1 MLKTRVLTALIGV
14 PVFLSFVYF
23 GGYWYGLFILLISI
37 IGLKEYNSLM
47 RKGGWNP
54 VETTGYIF
62 VPLALFAVFKE
73 NMPLLISLW
82 VLFFAA
88 FNLFPV
94 FFHSK
99 VKYWES
105 AISYWGI
112 LYTVGLASFLL
123 LIRLLP
129 DGLILT
135 VILISM
141 IWSVDIMAYL
151 VGSKIGKTPLAKK
164 ISPKKT
170 VEGTIAGLAGSTLAG
185 LFTYKIFL
193 LPYLNVQTALLL
205 GFMIGVAGIL
215 GDLSQSALKRAVDA
229 KDSGDLLPGHGG
241 ILDRFDS
248 LLFAAPF
255 FYIYFKLFLLM

>member
-1 MLKTRVLTALIGV
+1 MLKTRVLTALVGV
-14 PVFLSFVYF
+14 PVFLFFVYL
-23 GGYWYGLFILLISI
+23 GGYWFGLFILLISI
-37 IGLKEYNSLM
+37 IGLKEYYSLM

-54 VETTGYIF
+54 VEMTGF
-62 VPLALFAVFKE
+62 LFAPLALFAVFKE
-73 NMPLLISLW
+73 NIPLLISLW

-88 FNLFPV
+88 FSLLPV

-112 LYTVGLASFLL
+112 LYTVGLASFFL

-135 VILISM
+135 VILIVL

-151 VGSKIGKTPLAKK
+151 VGSVLGKTPLAKK

-170 VEGTIAGLAGSTLAG
+170 VEGTVAGLAGSTLAG
-185 LFTYKIFL
+185 LFLYKIFL
-193 LPYLNVQTALLL
+193 LPYLNIQTALLL
-205 GFMIGVAGIL
+205 GLMTGVAGTL

-255 FYIYFKLFLLM
+255 FYIYFKLFLLL